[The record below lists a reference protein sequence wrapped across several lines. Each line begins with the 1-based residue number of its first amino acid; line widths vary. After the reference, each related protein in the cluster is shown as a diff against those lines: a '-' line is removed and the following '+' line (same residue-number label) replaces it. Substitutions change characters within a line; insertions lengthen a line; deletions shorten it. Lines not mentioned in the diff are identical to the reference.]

1 MSAWNGKDQ
10 QKLRY
15 AAEYNLTCEFN
26 NMNTNGKSTQINSQ
40 SPHAIKDLLWQAL
53 QNREHE
59 RTSMAKCTRDQTT
72 WWQIERWHRTMAPN
86 ANQVFRKWKSIRH
99 IVNTVNKG
107 IRQHSCQIQ
116 IQISV
121 LSSPNNLSTNKTTN
135 TSLKYESY
143 IKWMQQEV
151 EYEYVELV

>member
-59 RTSMAKCTRDQTT
+59 RTSMAKSAPATKQLDDKSNDGTERKPSLLENGKAFGTSWIQETKASDSTLAKFKYKFLYYHHPRTYQQTKLKT
-72 WWQIERWHRTMAPN
+72 
-86 ANQVFRKWKSIRH
+86 QVS
-99 IVNTVNKG
+99 N
-107 IRQHSCQIQ
+107 
-116 IQISV
+116 
-121 LSSPNNLSTNKTTN
+121 
-135 TSLKYESY
+135 
-143 IKWMQQEV
+143 
-151 EYEYVELV
+151 